1 MLCAIAMVLLGLC
14 PGILTAQTSD
24 ADSTAYFD
32 PDTGKAAEH
41 YEKMSRRAATT
52 RVNMEGYVGGRKN
65 NTAWGFNANAE
76 VTAPVG
82 KKADI
87 TAGVTVMQSYYNG
100 ADFIPWSIITN
111 GLPSRSGRTTDA
123 IVYVAGSYYPTSR
136 LTLHAAGFVNLTD
149 SGNPF
154 VPRKGFS
161 FGADYRISRRAM
173 ISFHASYIDGGYP
186 YPFGYG
192 YYNGFSP
199 SGFHPGVLFRRWVG
213 NVFLSTNHSQHSLDA
228 AAINFEFITPNHQE
242 HRPVTWVGRLLLH
255 HLLLNL

>member
-1 MLCAIAMVLLGLC
+1 MKPNTSSSSRMLCAIAMVLLGLC
-14 PGILTAQTSD
+14 PDILTAQTSD

-41 YEKMSRRAATT
+41 YKKMSRRAATT

-76 VTAPVG
+76 VTAPIG

-136 LTLHAAGFVNLTD
+136 LTLHAAGFINLTD

-199 SGFHPGVLFRRWVG
+199 IGVPSWGAFPTMGW
-213 NVFLSTNHSQHSLDA
+213 
-228 AAINFEFITPNHQE
+228 
-242 HRPVTWVGRLLLH
+242 
-255 HLLLNL
+255 